1 MSSLLDMVRDAI
13 DDRVVKRTASELG
26 TSPDLAQ
33 NAIET
38 ALPLLVG
45 ALGRNAAEPQGAQSL
60 FNALHKDHGS
70 SQPTDVLS
78 SVLGGGGLGDG
89 MKILGHIFG
98 GRQQRAEQGV
108 SQMSGLDGATAAK
121 LMAMLAPVIMS
132 VLANRSRQQNMGPSG
147 LSGLLGGE
155 KRRIEEHSG
164 AGGLMNAV
172 LDRDGDGD
180 VDFADIAQ
188 NVSMLGSLFGRR

>member
-121 LMAMLAPVIMS
+121 LIRPMLTSA
-132 VLANRSRQQNMGPSG
+132 
-147 LSGLLGGE
+147 
-155 KRRIEEHSG
+155 
-164 AGGLMNAV
+164 
-172 LDRDGDGD
+172 
-180 VDFADIAQ
+180 
-188 NVSMLGSLFGRR
+188 